1 MPPKSSLTKILAAA
15 GTVLA
20 WLPLVTPILFSALRF
35 ARSGRFLF
43 DYLMPAELFLAALLG
58 AGLLVWAAS
67 RAAVPGAFGGVAAG
81 DVAAGD
87 GAAGDGAAG
96 DGAAGDG
103 AAKGAFYRRV
113 ILISLAAAVF
123 FLVAGQA
130 LAVVTGLAS
139 GAMTPEGIWWALVLA
154 SIALYTLALL
164 PIAVCGILLC
174 RLVFKQ

>member
-81 DVAAGD
+81 D
-87 GAAGDGAAG
+87 
-96 DGAAGDG
+96 GAAGDG

-139 GAMTPEGIWWALVLA
+139 GAIAPEGIWWALVLA
-154 SIALYTLALL
+154 SIALYTLALI
-164 PIAVCGILLC
+164 PIAVCGVLLC